1 MRRTT
6 ILVCGI
12 FAYLSFHVSFLYL
25 VAFMAGMGVPK
36 SVDSGNAIAIVP
48 TIAINT
54 LLLAMFALQHAVMA
68 RDTFKSWLTKWVP
81 EPLERSVFVLAASSV
96 LGVLY
101 WLWQPIPAV
110 VWDVP
115 LPGLRGVMWVVFVA
129 GVLLVLY
136 TSFLIDHFDLFGLR
150 QVWLYYRGR
159 PYTPIPFSVRSL
171 YKFVRHPMMLGML
184 LTFWSVPTM
193 TWGHLLFSTLM
204 TGYIVVGIR
213 MEERSLLRKLGDD
226 YRCYR
231 ERTAMLI
238 PSFPDRRKGAAQHG
252 TPEVSAEGGTTT

>member
-1 MRRTT
+1 MRRTM
-6 ILVCGI
+6 ILACGI
-12 FAYLSFHVSFLYL
+12 FAYLTFQVSFLYL
-25 VAFMAGMGVPK
+25 CAFMAGMVVPK
-36 SVDSGNAIAIVP
+36 TVDSGEAGALVP
-48 TIAINT
+48 AIAINT

-81 EPLERSVFVLAASSV
+81 EPLERSIFVVAASSV
-96 LGVLY
+96 LGFLY
-101 WLWQPIPAV
+101 WLWKPIPAV

-115 LPGLRGVMWVVFVA
+115 LPWLRGVMWFVFVV
-129 GVLLVLY
+129 GILLVFY

-159 PYTPIPFSVRSL
+159 PYTPISFSVRSL
-171 YKFVRHPMMLGML
+171 YKYVRHPMMLGL
-184 LTFWSVPTM
+184 LLAFWSVPTM
-193 TWGHLLFSTLM
+193 TWGHLLFSALM

-231 ERTAMLI
+231 ERTSMLI
-238 PSFPDRRKGAAQHG
+238 PSFPERRKGAVGHG
-252 TPEVSAEGGTTT
+252 TGASAEGGTT

>member
-1 MRRTT
+1 
-6 ILVCGI
+6 V
-12 FAYLSFHVSFLYL
+12 AYLSFQVSFLYL
-25 VAFMAGMGVPK
+25 CAFMAGSVVPK
-36 SVDSGNAIAIVP
+36 TVDSGRAGGLAAAI
-48 TIAINT
+48 TINT

-68 RDTFKSWLTKWVP
+68 RDAFKTWLTKWVP
-81 EPLERSVFVLAASSV
+81 EPLERSVFVVAASSV
-96 LGVLY
+96 LGLLY

-115 LPGLRGVMWVVFVA
+115 LPWLRGVLWFVFVV
-129 GVLLVLY
+129 GILLVLY

-159 PYTPIPFSVRSL
+159 PYTPPSFSARSL
-171 YKFVRHPMMLGML
+171 YKYVRHPMMLGLL

-193 TWGHLLFSTLM
+193 TWGHLLFSALM
-204 TGYIVVGIR
+204 TGYIAVGIQ

-231 ERTAMLI
+231 ERTPMLI
-238 PSFPDRRKGAAQHG
+238 PSFPARRPEAVRHG
-252 TPEVSAEGGTTT
+252 TRTPAGGGTT